1 MVTPSLRGTHGTPI
15 AASAAITT
23 PWEGN
28 PMHRTIQA
36 TPLRSNRRLLWL
48 ALFAAGSAAAADIN
62 PTLLE
67 HRGAATQDVL
77 LVMDDQSTPLTT
89 PLASDSDYLLRRRIL
104 VANLIARAE
113 ESQTDVRAWLDKRG
127 IAYQPYW
134 IANVIQAQLPA
145 QALNDFAQASRSSSL
160 GRIARVE
167 PNPLLTT
174 RLPKLEATPKAI
186 EAVATGVTRIR
197 APSVWSAG
205 VRGEGVVIGGMDTG
219 YQWNHPALKPQYR
232 GWNGSTANHNYHWHD
247 AIHNA
252 SGNTCGNNAAAPCD
266 DNGHG
271 THTAGTFAGDDGGS
285 NQIGVAP
292 RAKWVGC
299 RNMDAGFGTPARY
312 IECLQWMLAPT
323 NLANAS
329 PNPDLAPDV
338 TSNSWGC
345 VASEG
350 CTTGNEIK
358 TAVDNLVA
366 GGVMVVAAAGNDGS
380 ACSTIGD
387 PPAIYA
393 SAFVV
398 GATGTTSDSLASFS
412 SRGPVIGSST
422 IKPDLSA
429 PGVSVRS
436 SIRNSKYGSMS
447 GTSMATPHVAGVV
460 ALMMSAKPSLK
471 GNPTLV
477 AQLLRQSVVSA
488 TVPFSQTC
496 GGTTSGVRPNH
507 MVGHGRIDAWLAYQA
522 AINSP

>member
-1 MVTPSLRGTHGTPI
+1 
-15 AASAAITT
+15 
-23 PWEGN
+23 
-28 PMHRTIQA
+28 MHRTIHA
-36 TPLRSNRRLLWL
+36 APPRGNRRLLWL
-48 ALFAAGSAAAADIN
+48 ALFAAGSAGAAGIS
-62 PTLLE
+62 PTLLDY
-67 HRGAATQDVL
+67 RGAATQDVL

-89 PLASDSDYLLRRRIL
+89 PLASDTDYLLRRRIL

-113 ESQTDVRAWLDKRG
+113 ESQTDVRAWLARRG
-127 IAYQPYW
+127 IRYQPYW
-134 IANVIQAQLPA
+134 IANVIQAELPA
-145 QALNDFAQASRSSSL
+145 NALRELALAANGSAL

-174 RLPKLEATPKAI
+174 RLPKLEATDKAI

-205 VRGEGVVIGGMDTG
+205 FRGQGVVIGGMDTG
-219 YQWNHPALKPQYR
+219 YQWNHPALRPQYR
-232 GWNGSTANHNYHWHD
+232 GWNGSMANHNYHWHD
-247 AIHNA
+247 AVHNA
-252 SGNTCGNNAAAPCD
+252 SGNTCGNDAAAPCD

-271 THTAGTFAGDDGGS
+271 THTAGTFAGDDAGS

-299 RNMDAGFGTPARY
+299 RNMAAGAGTPARY

-345 VASEG
+345 IPSEG
-350 CTTGNEIK
+350 CTTGNEIR
-358 TAVDNLVA
+358 TAVNNLVA

-398 GATGTTSDSLASFS
+398 GATGSTSDSLASFS
-412 SRGPVIGSST
+412 SRGPVAGLSA

-436 SIRNSKYGSMS
+436 SIRNSGYGSMS
-447 GTSMATPHVAGVV
+447 GTSMAAPHVAGVV

-471 GNPTLV
+471 GNPALV

-488 TVPFSQTC
+488 SVSFSQTC

-507 MVGHGRIDAWLAYQA
+507 MVGYGRVDAWLAYQA
-522 AINSP
+522 AINAP

>member
-1 MVTPSLRGTHGTPI
+1 
-15 AASAAITT
+15 
-23 PWEGN
+23 
-28 PMHRTIQA
+28 MHRTAKPLPQA
-36 TPLRSNRRLLWL
+36 RHLLWL
-48 ALFAAGSAAAADIN
+48 ALCAAMSAHAAEVH
-62 PTLLE
+62 PSLLSA
-67 HRGAATQDVL
+67 GTTQDVL
-77 LVMDDQSTPLTT
+77 LILDDQATPLTT
-89 PLASDSDYLLRRRIL
+89 PLAADADYLLRRRVL

-113 ESQTDVRAWLDKRG
+113 ESQAGLRAWLDARG
-127 IAYQPYW
+127 IKHQPYW
-134 IANVIQAQLPA
+134 IANVIQAELSAADLQQLA
-145 QALNDFAQASRSSSL
+145 QGARDAALRHV
-160 GRIARVE
+160 ARVE
-167 PNPLLTT
+167 PNPLVRQ
-174 RLPKLEATPKAI
+174 RLPEQQPGTPVP
-186 EAVATGVTRIR
+186 EAVATGVSRIR

-205 VRGEGVVIGGMDTG
+205 FRGQGVVIGGMDTG
-219 YQWNHPALKPQYR
+219 YKWDHAALKNQYR
-232 GWNGSTANHNYHWHD
+232 GWNGTSANHNYHWHD

-252 SGNTCGNNAAAPCD
+252 SGNSCGSNTVAPCD
-266 DNGHG
+266 DQGHG

-299 RNMDAGFGTPARY
+299 RNMAAGYGTPARY

-323 NLANAS
+323 NLSNAA

-345 VASEG
+345 IPSEG

-380 ACSTIGD
+380 SCSTIGD

-412 SRGPVIGSST
+412 SRGPVPGIGA

-429 PGVSVRS
+429 PGVNVRS
-436 SIRNSKYGSMS
+436 SLRSGGYGSMS

-471 GNPTLV
+471 GNPALV
-477 AQLLRQSVVSA
+477 AQLLRQSVVAAS
-488 TVPFSQTC
+488 VPFSQTC
-496 GGTTSGVRPNH
+496 GGTTSGTRPNH
-507 MVGHGRIDAWLAYQA
+507 MVGYGRVDAWLAYQA

>member
-1 MVTPSLRGTHGTPI
+1 
-15 AASAAITT
+15 
-23 PWEGN
+23 
-28 PMHRTIQA
+28 MHRTIHA
-36 TPLRSNRRLLWL
+36 TPPHGSRRLLWL
-48 ALFAAGSAAAADIN
+48 ALFAAGSAGAAEID
-62 PTLLE
+62 PTLLDYG
-67 HRGAATQDVL
+67 GAATQDVL

-89 PLASDSDYLLRRRIL
+89 PLTSDTDYLLRRRIF
-104 VANLIARAE
+104 VANLIARAD
-113 ESQTDVRAWLDKRG
+113 ESQDGVRAWLTKRG
-127 IAYQPYW
+127 IRHRPYW
-134 IANVIQAQLPA
+134 IANVIQAELPA
-145 QALNDFAQASRSSSL
+145 TALRELARATSDSAL
-160 GRIARVE
+160 GRIARIE

-174 RLPKLEATPKAI
+174 RLPKLEATDKAI
-186 EAVATGVTRIR
+186 EAVAAGVTRIR

-205 VRGEGVVIGGMDTG
+205 FRGQGVVIGGMDTG
-219 YQWNHPALKPQYR
+219 YQWNHPALRPQYR
-232 GWNGSTANHNYHWHD
+232 GWNGSTADHNYHWHD
-247 AIHNA
+247 AVHNA

-271 THTAGTFAGDDGGS
+271 THTAGTFAGDDAGS

-292 RAKWVGC
+292 RAKWIGC
-299 RNMDAGFGTPARY
+299 RNMAAGAGTPARY

-345 VASEG
+345 IPSEG
-350 CTTGNEIK
+350 CTSGSEIR

-380 ACSTIGD
+380 SCSTIGD

-398 GATGTTSDSLASFS
+398 GATGSTSDSLASFS
-412 SRGPVIGSST
+412 SRGPVAGLSA

-436 SIRNSKYGSMS
+436 SIRNSGYGSMS

-460 ALMMSAKPSLK
+460 ALMMSARPSLK
-471 GNPTLV
+471 GNPALV

-488 TVPFSQTC
+488 SVPSSQTC

-507 MVGHGRIDAWLAYQA
+507 MVGYGRVDAWLAYQA

>member
-1 MVTPSLRGTHGTPI
+1 MHSHPKSLPR
-15 AASAAITT
+15 AR
-23 PWEGN
+23 N
-28 PMHRTIQA
+28 
-36 TPLRSNRRLLWL
+36 LLWL
-48 ALFAAGSAAAADIN
+48 ALCAVATSA
-62 PTLLE
+62 
-67 HRGAATQDVL
+67 GAANIHPSLFDAKTTQDVL
-77 LVMDDQSTPLTT
+77 LVLDDQSTPLTT
-89 PLASDSDYLLRRRIL
+89 PLAADADYLLRRRVF

-113 ESQTDVRAWLDKRG
+113 ESQTGLRAWLDARG
-127 IAYQPYW
+127 VKYTSYW
-134 IANVIQAQLPA
+134 IANVIQAELSPADLQQLAQGARDPA
-145 QALNDFAQASRSSSL
+145 LRHV
-160 GRIARVE
+160 ARVE
-167 PNPLLTT
+167 PNPLLQQ
-174 RLPKLEATPKAI
+174 RLPKELPVVPMP
-186 EAVATGVTRIR
+186 EAVATGVSRIR

-205 VRGEGVVIGGMDTG
+205 FRGQGVVIGGMDTG
-219 YQWNHPALKPQYR
+219 YKWDHAALKAQYR
-232 GWNGSTANHNYHWHD
+232 GWNGSSANHNYHWHD

-252 SGNTCGNNAAAPCD
+252 SGNSCGNNTVAPCD
-266 DNGHG
+266 DQGHG

-292 RAKWVGC
+292 RAKWIGC
-299 RNMDAGFGTPARY
+299 RNMAAGYGTPARY

-323 NLANAS
+323 NLSNAA

-345 VASEG
+345 IASEG

-380 ACSTIGD
+380 SCSTIGD

-398 GATGTTSDSLASFS
+398 GATGTTNDSLASFS
-412 SRGPVIGSST
+412 SRGPVPGISA

-429 PGVSVRS
+429 PGVNVRS
-436 SIRNSKYGSMS
+436 SLRSGSYGTMS

-488 TVPFSQTC
+488 SVPFSQTC
-496 GGTTSGVRPNH
+496 GGTSSGTRPNH
-507 MVGHGRIDAWLAYQA
+507 MVGYGRVDAWLAYQA
-522 AINSP
+522 ALATP

>member
-1 MVTPSLRGTHGTPI
+1 
-15 AASAAITT
+15 
-23 PWEGN
+23 
-28 PMHRTIQA
+28 MHRTVK
-36 TPLRSNRRLLWL
+36 PLPKARHLLWL
-48 ALFAAGSAAAADIN
+48 ALCAAMSAHAAEVH
-62 PTLLE
+62 PSLLSA
-67 HRGAATQDVL
+67 GTTQDVL
-77 LVMDDQSTPLTT
+77 LILDDQATPLTT
-89 PLASDSDYLLRRRIL
+89 PLAADADYLLRRRVL

-113 ESQTDVRAWLDKRG
+113 ESQAGIRAWLDARG
-127 IAYQPYW
+127 IEHQPYW
-134 IANVIQAQLPA
+134 IANVIQAELSPADLQQLA
-145 QALNDFAQASRSSSL
+145 QGSRDAALRHV
-160 GRIARVE
+160 ARVE
-167 PNPLLTT
+167 PNPLVRQ
-174 RLPKLEATPKAI
+174 RLPEQQPGTPVP
-186 EAVATGVTRIR
+186 EAVATGVSRIR

-205 VRGEGVVIGGMDTG
+205 FRGQGVVIGGMDTG
-219 YQWNHPALKPQYR
+219 YKWDHAALKNQYR
-232 GWNGSTANHNYHWHD
+232 GWNGTSANHNYHWHD

-252 SGNTCGNNAAAPCD
+252 SGNSCGNNTVAPCD
-266 DNGHG
+266 DQGHG

-299 RNMDAGFGTPARY
+299 RNMAAGYGTPARY

-323 NLANAS
+323 NLSNAA

-345 VASEG
+345 IPSEG

-380 ACSTIGD
+380 SCSTIGD

-412 SRGPVIGSST
+412 SRGPVPGISA

-429 PGVSVRS
+429 PGVNVRS
-436 SIRNSKYGSMS
+436 SLRSGGYGTMS

-471 GNPTLV
+471 GNPALV
-477 AQLLRQSVVSA
+477 AQLLRQSVVAAS
-488 TVPFSQTC
+488 VPFSQTC
-496 GGTTSGVRPNH
+496 GGTTSGTRPNH
-507 MVGHGRIDAWLAYQA
+507 MVGYGRVDAWLAYQA
-522 AINSP
+522 AIGSP

>member
-1 MVTPSLRGTHGTPI
+1 MHRNSLIAGHLPARRLLCLALL
-15 AASAAITT
+15 AASAGAGAAQID
-23 PWEGN
+23 PAL
-28 PMHRTIQA
+28 QA
-36 TPLRSNRRLLWL
+36 DASRRL
-48 ALFAAGSAAAADIN
+48 
-62 PTLLE
+62 
-67 HRGAATQDVL
+67 QDVL
-77 LVMDDQSTPLTT
+77 IVLEDQSTPLTT
-89 PLASDSDYLLRRRIL
+89 PLADDADYLLRRRVL

-113 ESQTDVRAWLDKRG
+113 EQQADVRAWLDEKG

-134 IANVIQAQLPA
+134 IANVIQAQLTPDALRELASA
-145 QALNDFAQASRSSSL
+145 QRGSRL
-160 GRIARVE
+160 GAVARVE
-167 PNPLLTT
+167 RNPTFALK
-174 RLPKLEATPKAI
+174 LPAVEAADGKAI
-186 EAVATGVTRIR
+186 LAVTPGVTRIR

-205 VRGEGVVIGGMDTG
+205 FRGQGVVIGGMDTG
-219 YQWNHPALKPQYR
+219 YQWNHPALKGKYR
-232 GWNGSTANHNYHWHD
+232 GWNGTTANHNYNWHD

-292 RAKWVGC
+292 GAKWVGC
-299 RNMDAGFGTPARY
+299 RNMDAGNGTPARY

-345 VASEG
+345 TAGEG
-350 CTTGNEIK
+350 CSGGNEIK
-358 TAVDNLVA
+358 VAVDNLVA
-366 GGVMVVAAAGNDGS
+366 GGVMVIAAAGNDGS
-380 ACSTIGD
+380 SCSTIGD
-387 PPAIYA
+387 PPATYA

-412 SRGPVIGSST
+412 SRGPVPGNSA
-422 IKPDLSA
+422 IKPDVSA

-436 SIRNSKYGSMS
+436 SLRNSTYGNLS

-471 GNPTLV
+471 GNPALV

-496 GGTTSGVRPNH
+496 GGTTSGTRPNH
-507 MVGHGRIDAWLAYQA
+507 MVGYGRLDAWLAYQA
-522 AINSP
+522 AIALP